1 MNAGKMERCLTRSKS
16 LDLQR
21 FTRNA
26 SFGACSLAIL
36 LASGRAE
43 ASPSQFQVIIDASNP
58 AAVTFSGTLAP
69 ALANSTGQG
78 FAVVFEGSLLG
89 SPQLASFA
97 TGNFAATQSNYR
109 YGVLSPA
116 RPNVV
121 SPDGGLRLTCCGNQ
135 TQTFIAGQP
144 AFSGLSTFNLSA
156 FPIATTGRTGNIL
169 VSDDNGNTTATV
181 VGQYSYTVPGPLPV
195 LGAGAAFCWSR
206 KLRKRLKHSKPEMIP
221 ATRV

>member
-1 MNAGKMERCLTRSKS
+1 MTLSKS

-26 SFGACSLAIL
+26 SFGVYSLAIL

-78 FAVVFEGSLLG
+78 FAVVFEGTLLG
-89 SPQLASFA
+89 SLRFASLTPGSFA
-97 TGNFAATQSNYR
+97 ANQSNYR
-109 YGVLSPA
+109 YGILSA
-116 RPNVV
+116 AQPNAV

-135 TQTFIAGQP
+135 TQTFIAGQT
-144 AFSGLSTFNLSA
+144 AFSGLSTFNLTP
-156 FPIATTGRTGNIL
+156 FPIATTDRTGNIL
-169 VSDDNGNTTATV
+169 VSDINGNTTATV
-181 VGQYSYTVPGPLPV
+181 VGHYSYIVPGPLPV
-195 LGAGAAFCWSR
+195 LGAGAAFFWSR